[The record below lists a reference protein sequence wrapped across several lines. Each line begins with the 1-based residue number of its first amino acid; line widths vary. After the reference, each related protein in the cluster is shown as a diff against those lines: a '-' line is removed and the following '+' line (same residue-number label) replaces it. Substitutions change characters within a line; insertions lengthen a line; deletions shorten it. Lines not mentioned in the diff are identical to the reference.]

1 MKRVLLKI
9 LPFVLTNLLVVVF
22 WKIWTETDNYAWNPQ
37 GKELLFLD
45 IALTSIFFYKVMFWL
60 LVANLAVLTVIQLI
74 RKKYKIAGIIL
85 LVTIVFYIFAGQYVS
100 KKCAPFY
107 YRVFLNQSVMEE
119 YIERPILEAGYYIG
133 PILAKEIIDKNMKYR
148 LYAIGGLEKIKYKPA
163 TENLKQILFDKT
175 ENEVFRAD
183 AYETLHSFDTEET
196 RKILNDFRSQA
207 TDTLDKG
214 VIELGDYFI
223 KSKR

>member
-9 LPFVLTNLLVVVF
+9 LPFVLTSLVVVVF

-45 IALTSIFFYKVMFWL
+45 IALTSIFFYKTVFWL
-60 LVANLAVLTVIQLI
+60 FVANLAVLIVIQLK
-74 RKKYKIAGIIL
+74 RKKYKIAGITIL
-85 LVTIVFYIFAGQYVS
+85 IAIVFYVFVGQYVN
-100 KKCAPFY
+100 KKCAPSY
-107 YRVFLNQSVMEE
+107 YQVFLNQSVAEG
-119 YIERPILEAGYYIG
+119 YITKPILEAGYYIG
-133 PILAKEIIDKNMKYR
+133 AVLTEEIANKEMKYR
-148 LYAIGGLEKIKYKPA
+148 RYAISGLEKIKYRPA
-163 TENLKQILFDKT
+163 TETLKRILLDKT
-175 ENEVFRAD
+175 EIEVFRAD

-207 TDTLDKG
+207 TDKLDKK

-223 KSKR
+223 KSK